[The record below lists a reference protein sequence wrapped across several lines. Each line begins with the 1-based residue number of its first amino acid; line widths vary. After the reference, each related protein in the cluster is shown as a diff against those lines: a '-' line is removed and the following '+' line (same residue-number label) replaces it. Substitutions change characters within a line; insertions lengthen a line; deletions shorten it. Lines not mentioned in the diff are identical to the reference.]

1 MSKNKNHPLSGWF
14 FPLYKGKLPVC
25 VSRRFKLFAGRISFI
40 IFLQCANFHYH
51 LLCYFPKC
59 ITHLFLLLISLAS
72 LIVSYEFP
80 IVKLLWY
87 QQFWHIWDKF
97 HRVCI

>member
-59 ITHLFLLLISLAS
+59 ITHLFLLPISLAS

-80 IVKLLWY
+80 IVKLL
-87 QQFWHIWDKF
+87 
-97 HRVCI
+97 